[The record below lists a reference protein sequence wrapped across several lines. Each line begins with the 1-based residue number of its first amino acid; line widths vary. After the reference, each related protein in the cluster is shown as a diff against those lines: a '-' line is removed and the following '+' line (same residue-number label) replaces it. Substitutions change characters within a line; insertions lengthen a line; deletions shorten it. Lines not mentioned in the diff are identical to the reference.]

1 MKWVTGVTGGR
12 EDGFVEYVIIFQSF
26 PKNTWEL
33 PSVLGI
39 EARTLG
45 I

>member
-1 MKWVTGVTGGR
+1 MKWVTGVTGGH
-12 EDGFVEYVIIFQSF
+12 EDDFKEYVIIFQSF

-33 PSVLGI
+33 PTVLGI